1 MSDELR
7 TNGRIRQRGLAAAL
21 LALLLVGPG
30 AARED
35 KADYP
40 LVFED
45 DFEQGAQRWQ
55 PSDERAWKVVE
66 SEAGKVY
73 SQFKQSDY
81 QPPVRSPLNFS
92 LVRDLHLGDLVLEA
106 RLRSTVK
113 DYGHRD
119 MCLFFGF
126 QDPSHFYYVHLGKQ
140 TDDHA
145 NQVFIV
151 NGAPRR
157 KISIK
162 TSSGTDWDDEWH
174 RVKLVRRVDDGTIA
188 VYFDDME
195 TPVMTARDKTFTWGR
210 VGLGSFDDTGDW
222 DDVKLYGVETQKP

>member
-1 MSDELR
+1 
-7 TNGRIRQRGLAAAL
+7 
-21 LALLLVGPG
+21 
-30 AARED
+30 
-35 KADYP
+35 
-40 LVFED
+40 
-45 DFEQGAQRWQ
+45 
-55 PSDERAWKVVE
+55 
-66 SEAGKVY
+66 
-73 SQFKQSDY
+73 
-81 QPPVRSPLNFS
+81 
-92 LVRDLHLGDLVLEA
+92 
-106 RLRSTVK
+106 
-113 DYGHRD
+113 

-126 QDPSHFYYVHLGKQ
+126 QDPSHFYNVHLGKQ

-145 NQVFIV
+145 NQIFIV
-151 NGAPRR
+151 NGAPRS

-210 VGLGSFDDTGDW
+210 VGLGSFDDTGEW